1 MKKIIKGIAIL
12 FAVIG
17 LAGCAGAANGSGS
30 GSKDITINSLT
41 VNDRQLGGEG
51 WHYTVSGN
59 TITWLK
65 DFDDCGC
72 GWNLTGIDFSEYK
85 KVRIE
90 LESYEGEL
98 FLTMCNN
105 DWTTTWNFEF
115 TENNVFEA
123 DLTGEGNAY
132 QVSHK
137 IDKSKGFNLF
147 LQSYIVGQTRP
158 ADQKVVV
165 KSIEFLKE

>member
-17 LAGCAGAANGSGS
+17 LAGCAGAANGT
-30 GSKDITINSLT
+30 GSKDVTVDGLT
-41 VNDRQLGGEG
+41 VNGQKLGGIG
-51 WHYTVSGN
+51 WHYTLSGN

-65 DFDDCGC
+65 DFDDCAC
-72 GWNLTGIDFSEYK
+72 GWNLSGIDFSEYK

-90 LESYEGEL
+90 LESYEGTI
-98 FLTMCNN
+98 FLSICNN
-105 DWTTTWNFEF
+105 NWTTTWNFAF
-115 TENNVFEA
+115 TGDKVFEA
-123 DLTGEGNAY
+123 DLTGEGDSY
-132 QVSHK
+132 QVAHK
-137 IDKSKGFNLF
+137 IDKSQGFKLF